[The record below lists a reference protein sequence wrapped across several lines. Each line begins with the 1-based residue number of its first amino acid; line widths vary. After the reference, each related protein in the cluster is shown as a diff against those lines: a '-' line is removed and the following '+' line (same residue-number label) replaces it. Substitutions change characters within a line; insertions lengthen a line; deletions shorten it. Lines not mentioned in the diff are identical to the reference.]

1 MKIFIWI
8 VLLEIPTCEP
18 ATWQRAARSSIDSPF
33 GGGHPRPWCQGQRIC
48 FKGLFQFSFLIIL
61 WSNITIHTSVGGAQA
76 ASMVT
81 ESGKLPWGVLVL
93 KLLSPAQQCLGEWD
107 IWVGGGLPHLKMV
120 GVYLYCPHGA
130 WKSQYGKVTFGGGR
144 FWCWHYWLST
154 WLQLMF

>member
-1 MKIFIWI
+1 MNCSVRDPHLWACNFTEGSKVLHRFSIWRRASSS
-8 VLLEIPTCEP
+8 LLSGS
-18 ATWQRAARSSIDSPF
+18 AHLLSRDYSNF
-33 GGGHPRPWCQGQRIC
+33 
-48 FKGLFQFSFLIIL
+48 FFLIIL
-61 WSNITIHTSVGGAQA
+61 WSNITTHTSVGGAQA

-81 ESGKLPWGVLVL
+81 ESGKLPWGELVL
-93 KLLSPAQQCLGEWD
+93 KLLSPAQQCFLGEWD
-107 IWVGGGLPHLKMV
+107 ICVSGGLPHLKMV